1 MRLINRDLGRA
12 MRGLEVDMGVSKC
25 TIRRSSCTSATV
37 TVGSPWSSLQLWWW
51 LGSSPTRRDMIPTT
65 SSRGVS
71 YPTPAATST
80 SWGMWSSLRWIRW
93 LGGTKTSFSSMGPL
107 PTMPS
112 WPRPGS
118 PGTSPTFWGKELWPP
133 SSHDCNPHDY
143 YVSGACEQT
152 INRSP
157 QNTLDSLKTTI
168 LAGFSAM
175 PCAEI
180 MHAFSR

>member
-51 LGSSPTRRDMIPTT
+51 LGSSPTRGT
-65 SSRGVS
+65 
-71 YPTPAATST
+71 
-80 SWGMWSSLRWIRW
+80 WSP
-93 LGGTKTSFSSMGPL
+93 PL
-107 PTMPS
+107 LQE
-112 WPRPGS
+112 GS
-118 PGTSPTFWGKELWPP
+118 PTQLRQLHRRHEGCDQAFDGSGGWGVPKHLSAGWGPCQQCQVDPDLVLREPPPP
-133 SSHDCNPHDY
+133 SGERSCGPQAAMTATPSTTMCREH
-143 YVSGACEQT
+143 VSRPSTGL
-152 INRSP
+152 P
-157 QNTLDSLKTTI
+157 KTLWTPI
-168 LAGFSAM
+168 FAGFSAM